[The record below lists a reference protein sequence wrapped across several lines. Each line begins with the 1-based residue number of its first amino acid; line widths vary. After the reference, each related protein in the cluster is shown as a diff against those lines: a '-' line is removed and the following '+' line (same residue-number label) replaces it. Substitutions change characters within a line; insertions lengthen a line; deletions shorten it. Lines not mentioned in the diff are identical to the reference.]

1 MAKEIRELK
10 FILSQMDNRAIILMK
25 YFTDGTD
32 DFSSFENYARCR
44 NYVSENY
51 KGLRIN
57 STFKEMYKSDEDEL
71 IRIINEG

>member
-1 MAKEIRELK
+1 MAKEIKELK
-10 FILSQMDNRAIILMK
+10 FILSQIDNRKIILMK

-32 DFSSFENYARCR
+32 DFSSFDNYARCR

-51 KGLRIN
+51 KGSKIN
-57 STFKEMYKSDEDEL
+57 SAFKELHKSDEDEL